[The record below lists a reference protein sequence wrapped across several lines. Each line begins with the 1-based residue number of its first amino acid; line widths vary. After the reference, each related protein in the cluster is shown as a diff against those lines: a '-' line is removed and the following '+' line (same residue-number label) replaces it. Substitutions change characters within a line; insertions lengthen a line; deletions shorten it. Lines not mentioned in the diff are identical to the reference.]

1 MLIEHKLMTVKKADT
16 YWTQIKEQFTMLNSI
31 TLLDYKII
39 FFLHVVISIN
49 TKCF

>member
-16 YWTQIKEQFTMLNSI
+16 YWTQIKEQFTMVSSI

-39 FFLHVVISIN
+39 FF
-49 TKCF
+49 CM